1 LELFIAQLING
12 IVSGGI
18 YALLVVSFNFLLQ
31 IKGIFQWSLA
41 HIMVMCMYVIW
52 IVMGLLTGQNAVMG
66 LSLGILAAIVAGV
79 IMSVITEPIFRPM
92 AIRGVYLESL
102 VVAIG
107 IGIILTN
114 VMSKF
119 INRGQP
125 IGLADILTREGA
137 TLRVGVISFSVID
150 LFTLAVSALMVLGL
164 FYLLYKSQFG
174 RAFRAIAQNLGKARL
189 MGIPINYMGVT
200 SFAIAGL
207 VAGISGVLLAMN
219 LGITNAGLADTL
231 ALIGLCIVLVA
242 GAGNLIGGLIMSFAM
257 GIIQSM
263 TITYLPGIWSDAFIY
278 GAIVL
283 ILVIKPLGL
292 FGAKV

>member
-1 LELFIAQLING
+1 MDIFVAQLING
-12 IVSGGI
+12 IVTGAI

-41 HIMVMCMYVIW
+41 HITVICMYVIW
-52 IVMGLLTGQNAVMG
+52 IVMALTGQDTGIA
-66 LSLGILAAIVAGV
+66 LILGILAGIIAGV
-79 IMSVITEPIFRPM
+79 VLSLMTEPIFRPM
-92 AIRGVYLESL
+92 AKRGVYLESL

-107 IGIILTN
+107 VGIILTN
-114 VMSKF
+114 MMSKF
-119 INRGQP
+119 VNRGQP
-125 IGLADILTREGA
+125 IAFADIVTREGV
-137 TLRVGVISFSVID
+137 TLKAGIVSFSLTD
-150 LFTLAVSALMVLGL
+150 LLALAVSTLMVLGL
-164 FYLLYKSQFG
+164 FYLLYKTQFG
-174 RAFRAIAQNLGKARL
+174 RALRAIAQDRGQARL

-207 VAGISGVLLAMN
+207 VAGISGVLLAMK
-219 LGITNAGLADTL
+219 LGIANAGLGDTL

-242 GAGNLIGGLIMSFAM
+242 GAGNLIGGLIMSFVM

-263 TITYLPGIWSDAFIY
+263 TITYLPGSWSDAFIY